1 MLVNSCKHSTTAN
14 YIQAVKN
21 LTTVSFLSLYDILW
35 DGLTGNL
42 LDWTDFYINLKVIP
56 ELL

>member
-1 MLVNSCKHSTTAN
+1 MLVYSCKHATTAN

-35 DGLTGNL
+35 DGLTGTL
-42 LDWTDFYINLKVIP
+42 LDWTDFYINLKVIH